1 METVNKLILLAIACN
16 LFIFVGIGH
25 SALPMGLVE
34 PTFLVDAIKGDTALA
49 LTGGYSVRVTGCV
62 LLSMLGQ
69 ICLLIACFLNRP
81 MKPYFTYFGISLL
94 LLALLFLTIDFSS
107 GHSDTFTLFFAIPFI
122 YASIRLL
129 IYLLRAK
136 SETPSENYSR

>member
-1 METVNKLILLAIACN
+1 METVNKLILLTIACN
-16 LFIFVGIGH
+16 LFIFVGVGH
-25 SALPMGLVE
+25 GALPIGLVE
-34 PTFLVDAIKGDTALA
+34 PMFLTDVIKGDATLA

-69 ICLLIACFLNRP
+69 ICLLAACFSNRP
-81 MKPYFTYFGISLL
+81 VKSYLAYFGMIVLF
-94 LLALLFLTIDFSS
+94 LALLFLTVDFSS

-129 IYLLRAK
+129 IFLLKVKR
-136 SETPSENYSR
+136 EMPNEHYSR